1 MKEMLR
7 RYGFSLSTVAVLLTA
22 FWLLTLVIL
31 PYLHLFLES
40 FRPYLIVKEIGGVK
54 DVFTFENY
62 LSIIRNP
69 TWTPREVF
77 GFQFSTPMTIH
88 LWVFLLTIFFSCI
101 ATFVAVATC
110 YPMAYF
116 MAKILPPKSLAVYWM
131 ILIIP
136 LWVSELMRAFA
147 WFILLTFKGPLT
159 VILMDVGLLSDG
171 VRWTWYLWG
180 YSGVVLALVYVYILF
195 MLFPIYNSMTSLDMN
210 QVEAARDLGSPSWRT
225 HLRVVLPHCKPGI
238 ASGCVMVFMLSVGS
252 LLVPGY
258 LNSPSS
264 QWFTEVIYARMFEQ
278 NDWNGGAAYAFLMVF
293 ACMIFVTLAMRV
305 FRVGLAD
312 IAK

>member
-1 MKEMLR
+1 MHAMVR
-7 RYGFSLSTVAVLLTA
+7 RYGFGMSALTVLLCA
-22 FWLLTLVIL
+22 FWLLGLVVL
-31 PYLHLFLES
+31 PDLNLFMES
-40 FRPYLIVKEIGGVK
+40 FRPYLIAKEIGGAK
-54 DVFTFENY
+54 DLFTFENY
-62 LSIIRNP
+62 LTIIHDP
-69 TWTPREVF
+69 TWTPHEF
-77 GFQFSTPMTIH
+77 LGLHFSTPMTIH
-88 LWVFLLTIFFSCI
+88 LWVFLLTIAFSCL
-101 ATFVAVATC
+101 ATFVAAATC
-110 YPMAYF
+110 YPMAYL
-116 MAKILPPKSLAVYWM
+116 MAKVLPPKSLSVYWL

-159 VILMDVGLLSDG
+159 LIMMDMGLLSDG

-225 HLRVVLPHCKPGI
+225 HFRVVLPHCKPGI
-238 ASGCVMVFMLSVGS
+238 ASGCVMVFMLSAGS

-278 NDWNGGAAYAFLMVF
+278 NDWNGGAAYAFMMVF
-293 ACMIFVTLAMRV
+293 ACMIFVTLAMKV
-305 FRVGLAD
+305 FRVGIAD

>member
-1 MKEMLR
+1 MQALLR
-7 RYGFSLSTVAVLLTA
+7 RYGWGLSTATVLLTA
-22 FWLLTLVIL
+22 FWLLMLVVL
-31 PYLHLFLES
+31 PYLNLFKES
-40 FRPYLIVKEIGGVK
+40 FRPYLIAKDIGGVK
-54 DVFTFENY
+54 DVFTFDNY
-62 LSIIRNP
+62 LSILHNP
-69 TWTPREVF
+69 TWTPHEIL
-77 GFQFSTPMTIH
+77 GFHFSTPMTIH
-88 LWVFLLTIFFSCI
+88 LQVFLSTIAFSCLATLI
-101 ATFVAVATC
+101 AILAC

-116 MAKILPPKSLAVYWM
+116 MAKVLPPKRLSTYLMV
-131 ILIIP
+131 LIIP

-147 WFILLTFKGPLT
+147 WFIMLTYRGPLT
-159 VILMDVGLLSDG
+159 VVLMDIGLLNDG

-180 YSGVVLALVYVYILF
+180 YSGVVVALVYVYILF

-225 HLRVVLPHCKPGI
+225 HWRVVLPHCKPGV
-238 ASGCVMVFMLSVGS
+238 ASGSVMVFMLSAGS

-264 QWFTEVIYARMFEQ
+264 QWFTEVIYSRMFEQ

-293 ACMIFVTLAMRV
+293 ACMIFVTIAMRL